1 MNRARN
7 YQQGDRLLSAT
18 SGTADGGG
26 AGLDSTDGH
35 TLFDQIKEKNVNRGD
50 SLSGKAHSRRCI

>member
-7 YQQGDRLLSAT
+7 QQQAGRLLSAT
-18 SGTADGGG
+18 SDTADG

-35 TLFDQIKEKNVNRGD
+35 TLFDQIKEKNVKLRKTC
-50 SLSGKAHSRRCI
+50 LREIELWRPI